1 MKHYFDSGIEWEMAD
16 EARSAG
22 ELAEPNIVEP
32 DHDEDEDEDDEGD
45 WQEENYKDAMF
56 S

>member
-22 ELAEPNIVEP
+22 ELAELDIVEP
-32 DHDEDEDEDDEGD
+32 DHDDKDLDDEGD